1 MNRRLSKLR
10 NEVAPQCKEDI
21 SYINS
26 ETIKNTVNNK
36 LKSVPSERRIYM
48 KQKLIKSIAV
58 VFILVAAMATS
69 VSAMYDIDLLS
80 LFFDGDTSEIQSYVE
95 NPEKEVSDGNF
106 EVSMDEVI
114 STEYN
119 MKAVFSVKALNNKA
133 KAKLNGNNF
142 NFIRDTYVSFEDE
155 SDERYIN
162 SWVGNELKEYST
174 ADTKVWEMS
183 VEALNAK
190 SGGETIKL
198 EFENHKI
205 MSDYC
210 SP

>member
-36 LKSVPSERRIYM
+36 LNSVPSERRIYM

-80 LFFDGDTSEIQSYVE
+80 LFLTEIRRKYRV
-95 NPEKEVSDGNF
+95 
-106 EVSMDEVI
+106 M
-114 STEYN
+114 
-119 MKAVFSVKALNNKA
+119 
-133 KAKLNGNNF
+133 
-142 NFIRDTYVSFEDE
+142 
-155 SDERYIN
+155 
-162 SWVGNELKEYST
+162 LKIPKRKFRT
-174 ADTKVWEMS
+174 GILK
-183 VEALNAK
+183 
-190 SGGETIKL
+190 
-198 EFENHKI
+198 
-205 MSDYC
+205 
-210 SP
+210 